1 MKAVYKSAKPYL
13 QIGYWEVNARVPVYC
28 GERVL
33 ESGVI
38 IPPERVGTGV
48 ILPDSELE
56 RNRSYLFSEGEKHN
70 QLTLTDPKEILN
82 MREYIRGLEQFTEV
96 FCEGD
101 PVEELSNMDPVE
113 NELSEEL
120 EDDLEDPEN
129 DTYND
134 WDEKMA
140 ERLKH

>member
-1 MKAVYKSAKPYL
+1 MKAVYESSKPYS
-13 QIGYWEVNARVPVYC
+13 QIGYWDVNAGMPVYC
-28 GERVL
+28 EERVL

-38 IPPERVGTGV
+38 ISPERVGTGV
-48 ILPDSELE
+48 ILPDSEME
-56 RNRSYLFSEGEKHN
+56 RNRSYLFSEGKKHN
-70 QLTLTDPKEILN
+70 QLTLTDPKKILN
-82 MREYIRGLEQFTEV
+82 MRAYISGMEQFTEV

-113 NELSEEL
+113 NELSEDL
-120 EDDLEDPEN
+120 EHDLEDPEYG
-129 DTYND
+129 TYND